1 MIVARKLMKV
11 TLLAA
16 YFGLFAMMM
25 VAAGD
30 YVLHG

>member
-1 MIVARKLMKV
+1 MVAVRKVMKV
-11 TLLAA
+11 TLLAG
-16 YFGLFAMMM
+16 YFGLCAMLM